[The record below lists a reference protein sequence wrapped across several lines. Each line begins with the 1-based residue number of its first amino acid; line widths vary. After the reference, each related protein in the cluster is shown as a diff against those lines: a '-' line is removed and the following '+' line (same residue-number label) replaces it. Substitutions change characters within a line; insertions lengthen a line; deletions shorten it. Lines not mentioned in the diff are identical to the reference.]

1 MRSISVGELKAL
13 LDTGDAVELVDVR
26 EPYEYAE
33 GHVPG
38 ARLAPLGTVPTLL
51 GELPRDVPVYLLCA
65 VGARSARAAAWLA
78 EQGVDAVNVEGGTA
92 EWAGAGYPLDR

>member
-38 ARLAPLGTVPTLL
+38 ARLAPLGTVPALL
-51 GELPRDVPVYLLCA
+51 GDLPRDAPVYLLCA

-92 EWAGAGYPLDR
+92 DWAGAGYPLDR